1 MRLVYLGDGPWAHQA
16 LDRLLTDPDV
26 EIACIVPRF
35 ETQDPELRRRA
46 ETNRIDFVPI
56 RDINTT
62 AALELL
68 KGYEPDLLVSMSF
81 DQILRRAILA
91 LCPSGAINCHAGALP
106 FYRGRNVLNW
116 ALINGEDEFGVTAH
130 FIDEGID
137 TGDIILQRKAP
148 ISIHDTYATLL
159 ARAAELC
166 GLVVHEAVR
175 LIADHDVQ
183 RTAQSSIHPVGFYTG
198 RRLPGD
204 EWIDW
209 NWTSQRIYNFVRAIT
224 DPGPCAR
231 TMVDGAELKVV
242 KAALIPEA
250 PTYLGTVGEVV
261 GRDGGTLHVK
271 SGDSTIA
278 LTEIRGEPPAKLR
291 IGSRFHSPPDPR
303 VTELEH
309 RIERLE
315 RAIEGRGDA

>member
-1 MRLVYLGDGPWAHQA
+1 MRLIYLGDGPWAHQA
-16 LDRLLTDPDV
+16 LDRLLAESDV
-26 EIACIVPRF
+26 DVACIVPRF
-35 ETQDPELRRRA
+35 EAQDPELRRRA
-46 ETNRIDFVPI
+46 ESNQIDFIPI
-56 RDINTT
+56 QDINST

-68 KGYEPDLLVSMSF
+68 NGYEPDLLVSMSF
-81 DQILRRAILA
+81 DQIFKRAILA
-91 LCPSGAINCHAGALP
+91 QFPSGVINCHAGALP

-137 TGDIILQRKAP
+137 TGDIIVQRTAP
-148 ISIHDTYATLL
+148 ISMHDTYASLL
-159 ARAAELC
+159 ERAAELC
-166 GLVVHEAVR
+166 GVVVHEAVR
-175 LIADHDVQ
+175 LIADQNVQ

-231 TMVDGAELKVV
+231 TMVDGVELKVV

-271 SGDSTIA
+271 AGDSTIG
-278 LTEIRGEPPAKLR
+278 LTEIRGEPPTRLR
-291 IGSRFHSPPDPR
+291 IGTRFHSPPDPR
-303 VTELEH
+303 ITELES
-309 RIERLE
+309 RVKLLERLM
-315 RAIEGRGDA
+315 EGRGDE